1 MGHFVSDET
10 ERGGGRLLFLELVF
24 WKTDLV
30 DLIFK
35 GLIEKDLLDEFT
47 V

>member
-1 MGHFVSDET
+1 MGHFISDET
-10 ERGGGRLLFLELVF
+10 ERGGGRLLFLKLVS
-24 WKTDLV
+24 WVTDLV

-35 GLIEKDLLDEFT
+35 GLFKKDLLDEFT

>member
-1 MGHFVSDET
+1 MSHFVSDET
-10 ERGGGRLLFLELVF
+10 KRGGGRLLFLELVS

-30 DLIFK
+30 DLFFK
-35 GLIEKDLLDEFT
+35 VLFEKDLLDEFT